1 MSASPYRVLG
11 VEVPPMLGR
20 ERLFDRLCRHL
31 TKASPDHV
39 SAIGPRLVGKSVV
52 LKHLASHFAQDHFV
66 GSVYWDLR
74 YSTPRTDAEF
84 RSQFAERLR
93 AAIKPTKPDLA
104 GNIEPDD
111 EAVSD
116 LLFYVL
122 DELHRDGVRMLAVLD
137 GFDHLLGDLG
147 ITRNLWDELRTL
159 TQTSGLCLVTGSRAR
174 LLDLCMDEESRTSNF
189 WQIFHDP
196 PLQVG
201 IFQDHDWAGFLAPFV
216 PSGIWIDGSAEK
228 EIRNWTGGVPVLA
241 AGLADRLIE
250 RHRKGETIFK
260 ADVDR
265 TARKMASAPLS
276 TVLALWNDCSIDLQ
290 SLLTELSDSV
300 VPVSGVPDHLQRE
313 LILRGYARE
322 SRGGLRSSCGLM
334 AAYARERKSQ
344 VAYLNRLFGR
354 PGRFE
359 NNIQGMLEL
368 RLEGITEQ
376 ADPKLAGF
384 VKNAI
389 RDLHPDPDNAA
400 MWMRNVAD
408 TALDLIWQ
416 AELPVNKSLPENWK
430 SLYTVGEAPD
440 RLPQSSGAQCHALR
454 LVTGTGK
461 NRRIAQFVTKPTCL
475 LVDHIHSIGNFGQ
488 HREGQ
493 EISLPT
499 AASFC
504 LSAVELCERLS
515 EELPRYPAH

>member
-39 SAIGPRLVGKSVV
+39 SAIGPRLFGKSVM
-52 LKHLASHFAQDHFV
+52 LKHLASHFPQDHFV

-84 RSQFAERLR
+84 RNQFARQVKDRLQSVR
-93 AAIKPTKPDLA
+93 PDLA
-104 GNIEPDD
+104 EYLEPDD
-111 EAVSD
+111 EEVSD
-116 LLFYVL
+116 LLMLLFDTL
-122 DELHRDGVRMLAVLD
+122 KDDGVRLLAVLD

-147 ITRNLWDELRTL
+147 ITRNLWDELRAL

-189 WQIFHDP
+189 WQVFHDP
-196 PLQVG
+196 PFEVG
-201 IFQDHDWAGFLAPFV
+201 IFEDDDWAGFLAPFV
-216 PSGIWIDGSAEK
+216 ASGIAMDGSAEK

-241 AGLADRLIE
+241 AGLADRLMAK
-250 RHRKGETIFK
+250 HRKGETISK

-265 TARKMASAPLS
+265 TAREMASAPLS

-290 SLLTELSDSV
+290 SLLTELSDSD
-300 VPVSGVPDHLQRE
+300 VPVSDVPDRRQRE
-313 LILRGYARE
+313 LLSRGYARE
-322 SRGGLRSSCGLM
+322 SRSGLRSSCRLM
-334 AAYARERKSQ
+334 AAYARERKSE

-368 RLEGITEQ
+368 RLEGIANR
-376 ADPKLAGF
+376 ADPKLAGL

-389 RDLHPDPDNAA
+389 RDLHPDPDTAV

-408 TALDLIWQ
+408 TAFDLIWK
-416 AELPVNKSLPENWK
+416 AELPVNKSLPEDWK

-440 RLPQSSGAQCHALR
+440 RLPQSRGAQCHALR
-454 LVTGTGK
+454 LFTGTEK
-461 NRRIAQFVTKPTCL
+461 NPRVAQFVTKPTCL

-488 HREGQ
+488 HRGGQ

-504 LSAVELCERLS
+504 LSAIELCERLTM
-515 EELPRYPAH
+515 ELPR